1 MFTFDHIFIKRS
13 YYREKHTQAPLLEER
28 INYLQYWSERAKSQ
42 NSLRSIAQ
50 YLLRIVEFLH
60 LETRGIITLD
70 QIEKAAT
77 NWAKYQYNHPQ
88 KRASFSKTGE
98 KRFIWFAKDWLKKL
112 NWIESLPEERIPL
125 FNKIFE
131 RHKALLRHIEA
142 PLLKERLKYLQ
153 YWADSGAKESS
164 LRRIAQYMLIIIN
177 YLDFFKIRMVSVN
190 EIGNAAEKWATNKA
204 IRRRKGNYSKFA
216 KARFI
221 RDATNWFEML
231 GCLKKQ
237 NEPYIPFK
245 EQFEKYNDYML
256 KEQGLSA
263 NTIYGRSFPLKDL
276 LKKIKEKNKTL
287 ETVSPLD
294 IDEALAKKHNLEGY
308 SRRSVQ
314 NYASVI
320 RSFLKYAE
328 DQGWCRKGLAD
339 SIKAPRVY
347 KDESLPSSPYWT
359 DIKKMLTQSKTDNPT
374 DIRDYAVLLL
384 LSVYGLRSSE
394 VVHLRLE
401 DFDWKNERL
410 YLRRAKRSKLQIFPL
425 SQIVGE
431 AILRYIK
438 EVRPNNFLLKEV
450 FLSRRSPYRPLKTA
464 AIYQIVSRRLKPLQL
479 KIKHHGPHALRHGCA
494 THLINEGI
502 SLKEISD
509 HLGHQNLETTRIYT
523 KVDLTNLRKVA
534 EFKLD
539 GLL

>member
-1 MFTFDHIFIKRS
+1 MVTLEQICKRF
-13 YYREKHTQAPLLEER
+13 YYRERHIHTPLLQER
-28 INYLQYWSERAKSQ
+28 LQYLQYWADRNTSRHRLQ
-42 NSLRSIAQ
+42 GIAQ
-50 YLLRIVEFLH
+50 YLLRIVEYLH
-60 LETRGIITLD
+60 LENGKIITLT

-77 NWAKYQYNHPQ
+77 DWAKYQYNHPQ
-88 KRASFSKTGE
+88 KKSLFSKTGE
-98 KRFIWFAKDWLKKL
+98 KRFTWYALDWLKKL
-112 NWIESLPEERIPL
+112 NRLEPLPEEKIPF

-131 RHKALLRHIEA
+131 RRKALLRHIEA

-153 YWADSGAKESS
+153 YWANSGAKENS
-164 LRRIAQYMLIIIN
+164 LRRIAQYLLIIMD
-177 YLDFFKIRMVSVN
+177 YLNFFELRIVSVN
-190 EIGNAAEKWATNKA
+190 EIEKAAEKWATNKA
-204 IRRRKGNYSKFA
+204 IRRRRGDYSKFA

-221 RDATNWFEML
+221 RDAINWLEML

-245 EQFEKYNDYML
+245 EQFERYNHYML
-256 KEQGLSA
+256 REQGLSV
-263 NTIYGRSFPLKDL
+263 NTISGRSLPLKDL
-276 LKKIKEKNKTL
+276 LNKINEKKKTL
-287 ETVSPLD
+287 ETFSPLD
-294 IDEALAKKHNLEGY
+294 IDEVLATKHNLNGY

-314 NYASVI
+314 NYASVV
-320 RSFLKYAE
+320 RSFLRYAE
-328 DQGWCRKGLAD
+328 DQGWCQKGLAD

-347 KDESLPSSPYWT
+347 KDESLPSSPYWD
-359 DIKKMLTQSKTDNPT
+359 DIKKMLTCSKTDSPI

-401 DFDWKNERL
+401 DLDWKNERL
-410 YLRRAKRSKLQIFPL
+410 YLQRAKRSKLQIFPL
-425 SQIVGE
+425 SQTVGE
-431 AILRYIK
+431 AILHYIK

-450 FLSRRSPYRPLKTA
+450 FISSRPPYRPLTTS
-464 AIYQIVSRRLKPLQL
+464 AIYQLVSRRMKPLQL
-479 KIKHHGPHALRHGCA
+479 KIKHYGPHALRHGCA

-523 KVDLTNLRKVA
+523 KVDLTSLRKVA

>member
-1 MFTFDHIFIKRS
+1 MVTLEQICKRS
-13 YYREKHTQAPLLEER
+13 FYRERHIHTPLLQER
-28 INYLQYWSERAKSQ
+28 LQYLQYWADRTT
-42 NSLRSIAQ
+42 SLHTIKSIAQ
-50 YLLRIVEFLH
+50 CLLRIVEYLH
-60 LETRGIITLD
+60 LENGKIITLN
-70 QIEKAAT
+70 QIEKAAI

-88 KRASFSKTGE
+88 KRGSFSKTGE

-112 NWIESLPEERIPL
+112 NRLEPLPEQKIPF

-131 RHKALLRHIEA
+131 RRKALLRHIEA

-164 LRRIAQYMLIIIN
+164 LRRIAQYLLIIMD
-177 YLDFFKIRMVSVN
+177 YLNFFKVRIVSVN
-190 EIGNAAEKWATNKA
+190 EIEKAAEKWATDKA
-204 IRRRKGNYSKFA
+204 IRRRRGDYSKFA

-221 RDATNWFEML
+221 RDAINWFEML

-237 NEPYIPFK
+237 DEPYIPFK
-245 EQFEKYNDYML
+245 EQFERYNDYML
-256 KEQGLSA
+256 REQGLSV
-263 NTIYGRSFPLKDL
+263 NTISGRSLPLKDL
-276 LKKIKEKNKTL
+276 LKKINEKKKTL

-294 IDEALAKKHNLEGY
+294 IDEVLAKKHNLDGY

-314 NYASVI
+314 NYASVV
-320 RSFLKYAE
+320 RSFLRYAE

-347 KDESLPSSPYWT
+347 KDESLPSSPYWD
-359 DIKKMLTQSKTDNPT
+359 DIKKMLTRSKTDSPT

-410 YLRRAKRSKLQIFPL
+410 YLRRAKRSKPQIFPL
-425 SQIVGE
+425 SQTVGE
-431 AILRYIK
+431 AILHYIK
-438 EVRPNNFLLKEV
+438 EVRPNNFLLNEV
-450 FLSRRSPYRPLKTA
+450 FISRRSPYRPLKA
-464 AIYQIVSRRLKPLQL
+464 FAIYQIVSRRLKPLQL

-523 KVDLTNLRKVA
+523 KVDLKSLRKVA